1 MTLLLSLLSLLALA
15 QQPCTDEL
23 SVPND
28 RLSVA
33 WISAKHGQPLTGGLL
48 KVVPTSDLRR
58 WIKEEDKPTVG
69 RLLQAT
75 GLRKKNKTP
84 RRAWNVAIFEVS
96 KDQLCRPIAD
106 AQQGSTASGLATC
119 PKRQARTTRRYPGCG
134 LAVDWHTEKP
144 SFQVYGVRWKEAAK
158 RGHCL
163 LPAKRFVNEGSR

>member
-1 MTLLLSLLSLLALA
+1 MTLFLPLLSLLALA
-15 QQPCTDEL
+15 QEPCTDAL
-23 SVPND
+23 SVPD
-28 RLSVA
+28 SRLSVA
-33 WISAKHGQPLTGGLL
+33 WISPKPKAPLIGGMLR
-48 KVVPTSDLRR
+48 VVPTTELRR

-84 RRAWNVAIFEVS
+84 RRPWNVAIFEVS
-96 KDQLCRPIAD
+96 RDQLCRPIAG
-106 AQQGSTASGLATC
+106 AEPESTSNGLATC
-119 PKRQARTTRRYPGCG
+119 PKQHARNTRRYPGCG
-134 LAVDWHTEKP
+134 LAMDWQTEKP